1 MPDLKL
7 GKLPNRTPAKL
18 TLAISPDLGERLRSY
33 AALHSATYGQEVTAA
48 DLGPY
53 MLESFLD
60 GDREFAKARK
70 SAGAPSQDAKPRSKS
85 TEDRS

>member
-1 MPDLKL
+1 
-7 GKLPNRTPAKL
+7 
-18 TLAISPDLGERLRSY
+18 
-33 AALHSATYGQEVTAA
+33 
-48 DLGPY
+48 